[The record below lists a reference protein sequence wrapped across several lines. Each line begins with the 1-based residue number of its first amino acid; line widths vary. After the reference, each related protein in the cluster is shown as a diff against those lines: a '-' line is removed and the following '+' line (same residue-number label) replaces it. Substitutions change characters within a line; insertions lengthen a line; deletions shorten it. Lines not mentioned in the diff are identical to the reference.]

1 MAQND
6 LNYVPSVKPQFLC
19 VKVFDKNGKVLPLL
33 SYCPA
38 KPDFVI
44 SAMQYLDKGI
54 KIEVSYQDNQIDF
67 DKVDM

>member
-6 LNYVPSVKPQFLC
+6 SNNVPSVKPQFLC

-38 KPDFVI
+38 KLDLVI

-54 KIEVSYQDNQIDF
+54 KIEVSYQDNPIDF